1 MGNLGKTPTAAK
13 AAPPLP
19 SIGDSG
25 SLNIIIAGDHHGDG
39 DHSDDNVIDWVKM
52 NEKFITLSTEHCD
65 LSFITIINFN
75 DYCVHCEVWG
85 SNM

>member
-25 SLNIIIAGDHHGDG
+25 SLDIIIAGDHHGDG

-75 DYCVHCEVWG
+75 DYFVH
-85 SNM
+85 